1 MTSVFNWSRR
11 ELENKEPIMSRKSIF
26 HRSLPWKS
34 PFHPAPLHAGISPK
48 KHCNREKTSLDYER
62 SDLVPP
68 IPPQTEANTAMKL
81 TPLRTTLITVLS
93 ALALTTGAA
102 RLHAEQVEMN
112 MAIEQLEKAKHDEN
126 HIEHLEK
133 AKFHLEEA
141 RHNKHGERVEAM
153 RQIDMAIGDAKAH
166 EFRRMEEH
174 IDHAIHD
181 VREGKQ

>member
-1 MTSVFNWSRR
+1 
-11 ELENKEPIMSRKSIF
+11 
-26 HRSLPWKS
+26 
-34 PFHPAPLHAGISPK
+34 
-48 KHCNREKTSLDYER
+48 
-62 SDLVPP
+62 
-68 IPPQTEANTAMKL
+68 MKL

-93 ALALTTGAA
+93 MLALTLGAN

-112 MAIEQLEKAKHDEN
+112 MAIEQLEKAKHDER

-153 RQIDMAIGDAKAH
+153 HQIDLAIEDAKAH
-166 EFRRMEEH
+166 DFHRMEEH
-174 IDHAIHD
+174 IDHAIHE